1 MSTYVVY
8 AVLYSAWFTLFFG
21 GANYIAEK
29 YLPTGLQMLFIC
41 VGIQML
47 FICVGMAVGLV
58 VPTAI
63 IDRLFSRK

>member
-41 VGIQML
+41 VG
-47 FICVGMAVGLV
+47 MAVGLV